1 MNLASYNAIIY
12 DMDGVLTD
20 SEPIWKVAMEA
31 VFHHVGCPL
40 KKEDFQK
47 TVGLR
52 IDEVVHYWFHVSP
65 WEHFSPAAVEKMII
79 DKMVELLSE
88 QATPLPGVIASL
100 EFFREKG
107 LKIGLATSSYSILI
121 DTILDTLAIRDY
133 FDTVHSAEHEHYGKP
148 HPAVYLT
155 AAKHLSVDPRH
166 CLVVE
171 DSLNGVISG
180 KAARMTVI
188 CVPEKTHFP
197 EPKLLLADKQFD
209 NLNDVVTHFKQHP

>member
-1 MNLASYNAIIY
+1 
-12 DMDGVLTD
+12 
-20 SEPIWKVAMEA
+20 
-31 VFHHVGCPL
+31 
-40 KKEDFQK
+40 
-47 TVGLR
+47 
-52 IDEVVHYWFHVSP
+52 
-65 WEHFSPAAVEKMII
+65 
-79 DKMVELLSE
+79 
-88 QATPLPGVIASL
+88 
-100 EFFREKG
+100 
-107 LKIGLATSSYSILI
+107 
-121 DTILDTLAIRDY
+121 
-133 FDTVHSAEHEHYGKP
+133 
-148 HPAVYLT
+148 LT